1 MSQCFV
7 ERGVTM
13 NKMLSISIFST
24 LLFSCSSDF
33 SEGLARVAVGDK
45 SGYINKAGEVAI
57 TPQFDSAGRF

>member
-1 MSQCFV
+1 
-7 ERGVTM
+7 M
-13 NKMLSISIFST
+13 NKMLSILIFST
-24 LLFSCSSDF
+24 LLFSGSSDF